1 VQKELFD
8 DLDAPVLRVTS
19 LDVPQPYNGR
29 LEQAVLPNEER
40 ILAAVKELLA

>member
-1 VQKELFD
+1 MSSFD
-8 DLDAPVLRVTS
+8 DLDAPVHRVTS